1 MKHSSRTLSE
11 VISMLDIFA
20 PIKIIYNNEVLYNDY
35 DYDDAKVATVLEDGT
50 EVYGEVLPPNAVIPD
65 RIKGREDNII
75 NSINIKIVGYHH
87 SIITIKGK

>member
-20 PIKIIYNNEVLYNDY
+20 LIKIIYNNEVLYNDY
-35 DYDDAKVATVLEDGT
+35 DTDDVATVLEDGT
-50 EVYGEVLPPNAVIPD
+50 EVYGEIMPPNAVIPN

-87 SIITIKGK
+87 SIVTLKER

>member
-35 DYDDAKVATVLEDGT
+35 DTDDVATVLEDGT
-50 EVYGEVLPPNAVIPD
+50 EVYGEVMPPNAVIPD

-75 NSINIKIVGYHH
+75 NSINIKIVSYHH
-87 SIITIKGK
+87 SIVTLKGK

>member
-1 MKHSSRTLSE
+1 MKQSSRTLSE

-35 DYDDAKVATVLEDGT
+35 DTDVIATVLEDGT
-50 EVYGEVLPPNAVIPD
+50 EVYGEVMPPNAVIPD

-75 NSINIKIVGYHH
+75 NSIDIKIVSYHH
-87 SIITIKGK
+87 SIINLKGK

>member
-1 MKHSSRTLSE
+1 MKQSSRTLSE

-35 DYDDAKVATVLEDGT
+35 DTDVVATVLEDGT
-50 EVYGEVLPPNAVIPD
+50 EVYGEVMPPNAVIPD

-87 SIITIKGK
+87 SIITLKGE

>member
-1 MKHSSRTLSE
+1 MKQSSITLSE

-35 DYDDAKVATVLEDGT
+35 DGDDIATILEDGT
-50 EVYGEVLPPNAVIPD
+50 EVYGEVMPPNAVIPD

-75 NSINIKIVGYHH
+75 NSINIEIISYHH
-87 SIITIKGK
+87 SIVTLKGK

>member
-1 MKHSSRTLSE
+1 MKQSSRTLSE

-35 DYDDAKVATVLEDGT
+35 DTDIVATVLEDGT
-50 EVYGEVLPPNAVIPD
+50 KVYGEILPPRAVIPG

-75 NSINIKIVGYHH
+75 NSINIKIVSYHH
-87 SIITIKGK
+87 SIITLKGE

>member
-1 MKHSSRTLSE
+1 MKQSSRTLSE

-35 DYDDAKVATVLEDGT
+35 DGDDIATVLKDGT
-50 EVYGEVLPPNAVIPD
+50 EIYGEVLPPNAVIPD
-65 RIKGREDNII
+65 RIKGRENNII

-87 SIITIKGK
+87 SIITLKGK

>member
-1 MKHSSRTLSE
+1 MKQSSRTLSE

-35 DYDDAKVATVLEDGT
+35 DTDVIATVLEDGT
-50 EVYGEVLPPNAVIPD
+50 KVYGEVMPPNAVIPD

-75 NSINIKIVGYHH
+75 NSINIKIVSYHH
-87 SIITIKGK
+87 SIITLKGK